1 MHRLQLPPLVIDF
14 VVIAVAV
21 ALVVVVAVIVVA
33 TIVVFV
39 FDVAAGDKFCS
50 AL

>member
-1 MHRLQLPPLVIDF
+1 MHRLQLPLVIDF
-14 VVIAVAV
+14 VVIAVV
-21 ALVVVVAVIVVA
+21 FALVVVVVIVVA

>member
-1 MHRLQLPPLVIDF
+1 MHRLQLPLVIDF
-14 VVIAVAV
+14 VVNAVVV
-21 ALVVVVAVIVVA
+21 ALVVVAVIVVA